1 MSGSLAIYVGTIA
14 AFLASLS
21 YLPQVRKAWPRNS
34 TDDLSLGML
43 TALTLG
49 LGLWAVYGLI
59 REIGSSCWLT
69 SLARLFRHSPGLQDT
84 GSVHLRPRSQH
95 LHVSVVVRSE

>member
-1 MSGSLAIYVGTIA
+1 MSGSLATYVGTIA

-21 YLPQVRKAWPRNS
+21 YIPQVRKAWPRDS

-49 LGLWAVYGLI
+49 LGLWAVYGLS
-59 REIGSSCWLT
+59 RPTGLSCWPMWSAMGCKIRDLC
-69 SLARLFRHSPGLQDT
+69 A
-84 GSVHLRPRSQH
+84 
-95 LHVSVVVRSE
+95 

>member
-1 MSGSLAIYVGTIA
+1 MSGSLSTYVGSIA

-21 YLPQVRKAWPRNS
+21 YIPQPRKAWPRNS

-49 LGLWAVYGLI
+49 LGLWTVYGLI
-59 REIGSSCWLT
+59 REDWVIV
-69 SLARLFRHSPGLQDT
+69 LAN
-84 GSVHLRPRSQH
+84 
-95 LHVSVVVRSE
+95 VVGATLSGIVLGCKIRDLCA

>member
-1 MSGSLAIYVGTIA
+1 MPSVRAEERPLVAPVDGPCPALSLSLSTYLGNIA

-21 YLPQVRKAWPRNS
+21 YIPQVRKAWPRNS

-49 LGLWAVYGLI
+49 LGLWA
-59 REIGSSCWLT
+59 CT
-69 SLARLFRHSPGLQDT
+69 A
-84 GSVHLRPRSQH
+84 
-95 LHVSVVVRSE
+95 